1 MWEKDNKKREKNKKT
16 NAITKKKSIKKMY
29 ESSCIERNN
38 RLKIGEKNPRMR
50 EGKLNKR
57 KIRR

>member
-1 MWEKDNKKREKNKKT
+1 
-16 NAITKKKSIKKMY
+16 MY

-50 EGKLNKR
+50 EGKLKKRKR
-57 KIRR
+57 KIRG